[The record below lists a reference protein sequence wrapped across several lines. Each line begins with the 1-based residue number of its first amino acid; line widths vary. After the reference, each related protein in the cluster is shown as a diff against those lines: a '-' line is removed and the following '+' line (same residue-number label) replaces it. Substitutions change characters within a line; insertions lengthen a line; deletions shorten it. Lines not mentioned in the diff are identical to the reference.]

1 MEWNI
6 RFSMLKFISLLICF
20 NKCSNFMLQFV
31 VVQKI
36 YLKIIFLFYFFH
48 IEKFATGFDQITN
61 TMNPLFEPV
70 RVIYISLKDI
80 CIVPN
85 NRFHYISVCLN
96 FMKTV

>member
-36 YLKIIFLFYFFH
+36 YLKIIFL
-48 IEKFATGFDQITN
+48 IIFATGFDQITN